1 MMPIANSEDKDQG
14 LPVVS
19 QGEDLQ
25 VWLKRAVPALVDMGT
40 PEDQAIELATEAW
53 NRVNGQDKF
62 ARADKPATDKPE
74 PEAEKKP
81 DAAPKAEPKPDEP
94 ATDKPEPK
102 AEPKAEADKPAQDE
116 PRTEQPQP
124 AADKPAEDTPRAE
137 QPEPDDEDDQP
148 ETEGGMTWDQ
158 ATWGSLEGAGTDA
171 ETESEDAPATGEAEN
186 ESDAALDDDNYAA
199 LQPAGEGDI
208 GGWYTGQIMNF
219 AQALGAHLLD
229 NGLVSDEQLAS
240 MVEAVMQMATGLE
253 SDLAQRM
260 APPKETKFT
269 YDVALPDFA
278 RKGAPATQ
286 QAPDPWAATKT
297 VAGPQ
302 MPYVSKFPNVRSPI
316 SETLAIKALGRNRVG
331 SYLCVWGNPNRR
343 DLSGEYFTPNTQ
355 EMTAIFDAIGT
366 IPAIYHHALDNTVKS
381 AVIGLVDVMKK
392 DDVGLWIEAQV
403 REHAAYKNLIKPL
416 VDDHVLGWSS
426 GALPGG
432 RQVNKA
438 TGEITRWPIV
448 EASMTPSPMEWRMA
462 AQWPVQNI
470 KAVYQQAG
478 LPFNVVS
485 KALRPKP
492 PQASLDAEIAAELE
506 LLRILELS

>member
-1 MMPIANSEDKDQG
+1 MPIANSASGTDSDQG
-14 LPVVS
+14 LPVVN

-25 VWLKRAVPALVDMGT
+25 VWLKRAVPALVDLGT
-40 PEDQAIELATEAW
+40 PEDQAIALATEAW

-62 ARADKPATDKPE
+62 ARSDEPVKPEAEDKPE
-74 PEAEKKP
+74 APKPAAKEPEKEAEPKTEKP
-81 DAAPKAEPKPDEP
+81 DAPAPKADKPDEP
-94 ATDKPEPK
+94 ASFAEKEPK
-102 AEPKAEADKPAQDE
+102 
-116 PRTEQPQP
+116 
-124 AADKPAEDTPRAE
+124 EDAPEDE
-137 QPEPDDEDDQP
+137 QPEPEAAP
-148 ETEGGMTWDQ
+148 EGGMTWDQ
-158 ATWGSLEGAGTDA
+158 ATWGSLNGADLVNRPGTEDTTLTVGATTGAASDEDNEEGDETPETDA
-171 ETESEDAPATGEAEN
+171 DAPEA
-186 ESDAALDDDNYAA
+186 A
-199 LQPAGEGDI
+199 EGGTI
-208 GGWYTGQIMNF
+208 AGWYTGQIMNF

-229 NGLVSDEQLAS
+229 NGLVSDEQLGA
-240 MVEAVMQMATGLE
+240 MVDAVMQMAAGLE
-253 SDLAQRM
+253 SDLAQRF

-269 YDVALPDFA
+269 YDVALPEFA
-278 RKGAPATQ
+278 RKGVPSAPSLPP
-286 QAPDPWAATKT
+286 APTKT
-297 VAGPQ
+297 IAGPQ
-302 MPYVSKFPNVRSPI
+302 APYVSKFPNVRTPLAD
-316 SETLAIKALGRNRVG
+316 TLAIKALGRDRVG
-331 SYLCVWGNPNRR
+331 SYLCVWGNPARK
-343 DLSGEYFTPNTQ
+343 DLSGEFFTPNTQ

-366 IPAIYHHALDNTVKS
+366 IPAIYHHALDNTVKA

-470 KAVYQQAG
+470 KALYQQAG
-478 LPFNVVS
+478 LPFSVVS

-492 PQASLDAEIAAELE
+492 PQASLDDQIAVELE